1 MLNYK
6 NIFNINP
13 FSMAK
18 SQKDKWY
25 LENQKKLSKHHF
37 NNCYEYKNIATSLFN
52 KIENVKHISELPFVH
67 AEVFK
72 NHNLTSTKKKV
83 LTKTLT
89 SSGTTKNNKSII
101 NLDLK
106 TSLIQSRALSK
117 IFREIIEDRNTEI
130 FFIDSPHVVKGQL
143 AKSARGTAIKGF
155 SQLVQKSSFILD
167 NNYKLKIGKLKNFI
181 KNNPKKKFI
190 LFGFTSFVWRYLFK
204 ELKKKNIKIPKNQGV
219 LIHGGGWK
227 KMQEESVNK
236 KLFNMTLKK
245 KLGVNSIL
253 SYYGM
258 VEQTGSVF
266 IECKYGYYH
275 CSIFSEIFVRDEN
288 LNILEFNKD
297 GLIQVLSLLPTSYP
311 GHNILTED
319 IGNIKGIDNCKCGR
333 KGKYF
338 IIKGRVKGT
347 ELRGCSDVY

>member
-101 NLDLK
+101 LFLR
-106 TSLIQSRALSK
+106 T
-117 IFREIIEDRNTEI
+117 
-130 FFIDSPHVVKGQL
+130 
-143 AKSARGTAIKGF
+143 TAI
-155 SQLVQKSSFILD
+155 
-167 NNYKLKIGKLKNFI
+167 
-181 KNNPKKKFI
+181 
-190 LFGFTSFVWRYLFK
+190 R
-204 ELKKKNIKIPKNQGV
+204 KNIA
-219 LIHGGGWK
+219 
-227 KMQEESVNK
+227 
-236 KLFNMTLKK
+236 
-245 KLGVNSIL
+245 
-253 SYYGM
+253 
-258 VEQTGSVF
+258 
-266 IECKYGYYH
+266 
-275 CSIFSEIFVRDEN
+275 FSFPN
-288 LNILEFNKD
+288 
-297 GLIQVLSLLPTSYP
+297 
-311 GHNILTED
+311 
-319 IGNIKGIDNCKCGR
+319 
-333 KGKYF
+333 
-338 IIKGRVKGT
+338 
-347 ELRGCSDVY
+347 